1 MHAQIR
7 DAQDPQN
14 GRRIVSVVINHAV
27 RDPAKVRRHRVLG
40 PRLNEEIS
48 VGKFIEW
55 CKEGLE
61 RAGVTGQILII
72 DSSTD
77 KTPEIVLEHGGEV
90 LRTPRRG
97 LGRAY
102 IDGLDYVR
110 GKYVIMGDCDCTYDF
125 REIGPFIEHFHKGSE
140 FIMGSR
146 FKGYI
151 EAGAMPALHRYF
163 GNPVLSF
170 VGRLFF
176 RCNINDFH
184 CGLRAFRTETARAL
198 DLRTTGMEFASELV
212 VKSALAKK
220 RTEVGIRFRNDNQ
233 SGAAWVGDFGSPH
246 SILKGHA
253 RKNQPPKTSLV
264 HSLAGRMA
272 KPPRLFHFQAG
283 LFSQEARLLLFV
295 PWLRSSLRAWIRTCL
310 LR

>member
-1 MHAQIR
+1 MPRGQRAR
-7 DAQDPQN
+7 EYDVNNMSLAAGGTDPMA
-14 GRRIVSVVINHAV
+14 IVHLIPAGVMAGPVEVSIVV
-27 RDPAKVRRHRVLG
+27 PA
-40 PRLNEEIS
+40 LNEEIS

-102 IDGLDYVR
+102 IDGLDYVH

-151 EAGAMPALHRYF
+151 EAWA
-163 GNPVLSF
+163 
-170 VGRLFF
+170 
-176 RCNINDFH
+176 
-184 CGLRAFRTETARAL
+184 
-198 DLRTTGMEFASELV
+198 
-212 VKSALAKK
+212 
-220 RTEVGIRFRNDNQ
+220 
-233 SGAAWVGDFGSPH
+233 
-246 SILKGHA
+246 
-253 RKNQPPKTSLV
+253 
-264 HSLAGRMA
+264 
-272 KPPRLFHFQAG
+272 
-283 LFSQEARLLLFV
+283 
-295 PWLRSSLRAWIRTCL
+295 
-310 LR
+310 